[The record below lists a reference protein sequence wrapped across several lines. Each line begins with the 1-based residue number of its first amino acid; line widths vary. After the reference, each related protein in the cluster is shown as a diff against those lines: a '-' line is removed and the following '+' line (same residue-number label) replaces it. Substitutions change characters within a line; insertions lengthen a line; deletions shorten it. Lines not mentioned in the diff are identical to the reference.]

1 MAVLHDGVKVYQG
14 IGTDTV
20 IGIASS
26 STENEIIVTK
36 LRSVETFKVGDTKA
50 LSSWST
56 KLPLPFS
63 CPVIFNQSSNEF
75 VGICNQ
81 SSLAR
86 WTYETQDLSKKHFKD
101 VGSDVRSL
109 LTSDELDEPVVI
121 FCNGYVEGLDSV
133 SANKKKTRGR
143 KLLRNEEIMNQWLA
157 KEGQTVNVVLLTS
170 RAEGYQL
177 LMTPIPCEDGGTAVR
192 CSLKKPT
199 EQSTVCDSCVFE
211 DGNMSSLFILWSDG
225 SIWRYHLAAVTQQ
238 EDRASHLDGQRILKL
253 SSENNLSKVCI
264 EVVHA
269 DFIAVSGITG
279 LDSQTSENLS
289 IWSIP
294 YGTLQ
299 GHVTLSTAK
308 ESTNKDSGRR
318 HLVYLHKYL
327 ISATPDSLTCHFCR
341 CDNGTLAQALGKL
354 STVQVDDNDQ
364 RENLTINWSTDDKE
378 QSISSVEIAST
389 KERTLSM
396 LLGSTKVN
404 KTVLRKDIESLRAHN
419 PSDILDI
426 LKKVAEDFQK
436 RKPKKGLPGTTLEI
450 VVIIS
455 SLAGSACPEFLSAVL
470 EDANANLILTC
481 LERIKDLP
489 EPFVVKCLELI
500 LSFEEGKIPA
510 LSRNRGNVRPNVGK
524 LCPLGPKQAWC
535 LNQVLGCPFNTVF
548 LLSSMKKVQFDLILL
563 FLKYLAFLV
572 SKECQ
577 WSEGDLPDETLV
589 DWISVTL
596 DAHFT
601 QLILTPEAKD
611 ILVSLQSHV
620 QQQLVFY
627 SEVNEVKWFVQAI
640 CKTAKKSPK
649 DIKQSR
655 ESTYSVEFMEL

>member
-1 MAVLHDGVKVYQG
+1 
-14 IGTDTV
+14 
-20 IGIASS
+20 
-26 STENEIIVTK
+26 
-36 LRSVETFKVGDTKA
+36 
-50 LSSWST
+50 
-56 KLPLPFS
+56 
-63 CPVIFNQSSNEF
+63 
-75 VGICNQ
+75 
-81 SSLAR
+81 
-86 WTYETQDLSKKHFKD
+86 
-101 VGSDVRSL
+101 
-109 LTSDELDEPVVI
+109 
-121 FCNGYVEGLDSV
+121 
-133 SANKKKTRGR
+133 
-143 KLLRNEEIMNQWLA
+143 
-157 KEGQTVNVVLLTS
+157 
-170 RAEGYQL
+170 
-177 LMTPIPCEDGGTAVR
+177 MTPIPCEDGGTAVR

-279 LDSQTSENLS
+279 LDSQTS
-289 IWSIP
+289 
-294 YGTLQ
+294 

-327 ISATPDSLTCHFCR
+327 ISATPDSLTCHFCAVTMAP
-341 CDNGTLAQALGKL
+341 GSSSWEL

-378 QSISSVEIAST
+378 QSISSLEIAST

-396 LLGSTKVN
+396 LLDQPSYYSVIYLKVN
-404 KTVLRKDIESLRAHN
+404 KTVLRRDVESLRAHS

-436 RKPKKGLPGTTLEI
+436 RKPKKLLPGTTLEI

-470 EDANANLILTC
+470 EDANVNLILTC

-627 SEVNEVKWFVQAI
+627 SEVNEVNRFVQAI
-640 CKTAKKSPK
+640 GKTARKSPK